1 MSAAAWSRLGP
12 SPSYPL
18 HLKAL
23 GLTEQFWFIT
33 AGLAVMSPCPQP
45 FSNGQAAACGAGC
58 IGGPSICCAPLA
70 PMATYFLGFLTLVS
84 ALCFPAG

>member
-1 MSAAAWSRLGP
+1 
-12 SPSYPL
+12 
-18 HLKAL
+18 
-23 GLTEQFWFIT
+23 
-33 AGLAVMSPCPQP
+33 MSPCPQP